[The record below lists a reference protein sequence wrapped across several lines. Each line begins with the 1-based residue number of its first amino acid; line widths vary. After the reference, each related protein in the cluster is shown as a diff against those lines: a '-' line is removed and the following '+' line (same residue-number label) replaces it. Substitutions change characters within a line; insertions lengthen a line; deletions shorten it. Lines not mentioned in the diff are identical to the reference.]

1 MQIIQR
7 QLSMHSNLRSAL
19 SPSIDRMWPS
29 DILELITKQS
39 LKVAAD
45 E

>member
-1 MQIIQR
+1 MQIIQH
-7 QLSMHSNLRSAL
+7 QLSMHANLRSAL
-19 SPSIDRMWPS
+19 SPSIDRMWPR
-29 DILELITKQS
+29 DILKLITEPS